1 MSVTSD
7 LKPPAAQEKADSQE
21 VARLIAE
28 GKKVTD
34 PELRRR
40 IRARAEC
47 VRQQMLDQHGLVEWA
62 VDMIRDARD
71 GVDPDTP

>member
-1 MSVTSD
+1 MASD
-7 LKPPAAQEKADSQE
+7 RRLSATQEKADSQE

-40 IRARAEC
+40 VRARAEN
-47 VRQQMLDQHGLVEWA
+47 VRQQILDTHGVVEWA
-62 VDMIRDARD
+62 IDMIRDARD
-71 GVDPDTP
+71 E